1 MGNLGG
7 GELLV
12 ILVLGLLVLG
22 PARLGVVA
30 QQIGRLVGQV
40 RRLAGGFQAE
50 LRDLVEDPSIEALA
64 RERGRQAV
72 EATSESGV
80 ETAPES
86 DVDAAPKSGVE
97 AAPESDVETA
107 PESDVETAPESDV
120 DA

>member
-40 RRLAGGFQAE
+40 RRMAGGFQAE
-50 LRDLVEDPSIEALA
+50 LRDLVADPFKILFCIPFRFFGPTSSSSFTIGMSTCTSKFSILYN
-64 RERGRQAV
+64 
-72 EATSESGV
+72 
-80 ETAPES
+80 
-86 DVDAAPKSGVE
+86 
-97 AAPESDVETA
+97 
-107 PESDVETAPESDV
+107 
-120 DA
+120 

>member
-22 PARLGVVA
+22 PARLAVVA
-30 QQIGRLVGQV
+30 QEIGRLVGHV
-40 RRLAGGFQAE
+40 RRVAGGFQNE

-64 RERGRQAV
+64 RERGQRL
-72 EATSESGV
+72 V
-80 ETAPES
+80 ETGPDPE
-86 DVDAAPKSGVE
+86 
-97 AAPESDVETA
+97 VET
-107 PESDVETAPESDV
+107 SSETDP

>member
-40 RRLAGGFQAE
+40 RQVAGGFQEE

-72 EATSESGV
+72 EGD
-80 ETAPES
+80 PEP
-86 DVDAAPKSGVE
+86 DVDA
-97 AAPESDVETA
+97 
-107 PESDVETAPESDV
+107 
-120 DA
+120 

>member
-30 QQIGRLVGQV
+30 QQIGRLVGQL
-40 RRLAGGFQAE
+40 RRMAGGFQAE
-50 LRDLVEDPSIEALA
+50 LRDLVDDPSIESLA

-72 EATSESGV
+72 EASPEPVV
-80 ETAPES
+80 EASPEPVVEPSPEPVVEEAPES
-86 DVDAAPKSGVE
+86 DFDA
-97 AAPESDVETA
+97 
-107 PESDVETAPESDV
+107 
-120 DA
+120 

>member
-40 RRLAGGFQAE
+40 RRMAGGFQAE
-50 LRDLVEDPSIEALA
+50 LRELVDDPSGEALA
-64 RERGRQAV
+64 GERGRKAV
-72 EATSESGV
+72 KD
-80 ETAPES
+80 APES
-86 DVDAAPKSGVE
+86 AVE
-97 AAPESDVETA
+97 DTPESDI
-107 PESDVETAPESDV
+107 

>member
-40 RRLAGGFQAE
+40 RRMAGGFQAE
-50 LRDLVEDPSIEALA
+50 LRELVDDPSVEALA
-64 RERGRQAV
+64 RERGRKAVKDASVSAV
-72 EATSESGV
+72 EAT
-80 ETAPES
+80 PES
-86 DVDAAPKSGVE
+86 DIEDT
-97 AAPESDVETA
+97 PESDI
-107 PESDVETAPESDV
+107 